1 MITKAV
7 TKWLTARR
15 KDADWSADLEPL
27 AAVAV
32 AVAERLDLGD
42 VSGPLV
48 KELRATLVDLA
59 RPTEEEADAFEL
71 LAAELS
77 AAVQHTE
84 D

>member
-1 MITKAV
+1 VITKAV

-15 KDADWSADLEPL
+15 KDDDWSADLEPL

-48 KELRATLVDLA
+48 KELRATLVDLG

>member
-15 KDADWSADLEPL
+15 KDDDWTADLEPL

-48 KELRATLVDLA
+48 KELRATLGDLA

-77 AAVQHTE
+77 AAVQHSE

>member
-15 KDADWSADLEPL
+15 KDGDWSADLEPL

>member
-7 TKWLTARR
+7 TKWLAARR

-77 AAVQHTE
+77 AAVQHVE